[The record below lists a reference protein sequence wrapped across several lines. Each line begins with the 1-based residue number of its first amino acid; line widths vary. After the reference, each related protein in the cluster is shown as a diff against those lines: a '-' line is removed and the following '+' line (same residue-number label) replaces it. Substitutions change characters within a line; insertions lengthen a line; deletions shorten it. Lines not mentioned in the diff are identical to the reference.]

1 MNKTPFRHLA
11 LLPAAF
17 LTVFLAACGGGR
29 SAKATTPASEEA
41 TAMLENTD
49 WILVELNG
57 KPFEAGTSLKTPTL
71 RFDDETGMVAGNSGV
86 NQYGGSYTV
95 RGDSIEFGPMRSTMM
110 AGPPE
115 AMDLE
120 QAFLAA
126 LVGQTGWR
134 IADGRLEF
142 SEGESVA
149 AAFVVAPSAAKA
161 VVSGTVVYRERMM
174 LRPGSVLEVTL
185 EDVSLADVP
194 ARQIATYRKEDPG
207 SPPFPFELLYD
218 PGTIDE
224 RHTYAVRA
232 RITVE
237 EQLRFTS
244 DTTYPVITRGH
255 GNKVEILVKGVPTA
269 D

>member
-1 MNKTPFRHLA
+1 MKKTPFRHLA
-11 LLPAAF
+11 LLPAAY

-29 SAKATTPASEEA
+29 SAKATAPASEEV

-57 KPFEAGTSLKTPTL
+57 KPFEAGTTLKAPSL
-71 RFDDETGMVAGNSGV
+71 RFDGETGMVAGNSGV
-86 NQYGGSYTV
+86 NQYGGGYTLK
-95 RGDSIEFGPMRSTMM
+95 GDSIEFGPMRSTMM

-120 QAFLAA
+120 QSFLAA
-126 LVGQTGWR
+126 LAGQTGWR
-134 IADGRLEF
+134 IADGRLEL
-142 SEGESVA
+142 SAGESVT
-149 AAFVVAPSAAKA
+149 AAFVVAPSAAMA
-161 VVSGTVVYRERMM
+161 LVSGTVVYRERMM

-185 EDVSLADVP
+185 EDVSLADAP

-207 SPPFPFELLYD
+207 SPPFPFELVYD

-224 RHTYAVRA
+224 RHTYGVRA
-232 RITVE
+232 RITMG

-255 GNKVEILVKGVPTA
+255 GNKVEILVKGVGTTE
-269 D
+269 